1 MKTNKYKILVL
12 SDMKDTASK
21 TIKSSISLSKMI
33 DGDIHFFHV
42 KKPTE
47 IVEKESQLSAMRTI
61 NKAYVSISSD
71 IQNLIEPIAKDYST
85 NITYNHTFG
94 NVKNEILDCIKKQR
108 PDIIV
113 LGRRKSK
120 PINLLGDKITDFI
133 IKNYNG
139 AIMIASEEDV
149 LEPEKELSL
158 GLLDDANTTFNLEF
172 IDALFKHTQKPL
184 KSFRTVKNPVAS
196 NEEKPLNTPDTV
208 ELVFDHGNNS
218 IKSLSNYLAKS
229 DVNLLCL
236 NRGSSD
242 VKNNKSIIKDVI
254 SNVNVSLLISEEQ
267 KQ

>member
-12 SDMKDTASK
+12 SDMKSTASK

-33 DGDIHFFHV
+33 DGDVHFFHV
-42 KKPTE
+42 RKPTE
-47 IVEKESQLSAMRTI
+47 VVEKESQLSAMRTI

-71 IQNLIEPIAKDYST
+71 IQNLIEPIAKDYNTS
-85 NITYNHTFG
+85 ITYNHTFG
-94 NVKNEILDCIKKQR
+94 NVKNEILDCIKKQK

-139 AIMIASEEDV
+139 AIMIASEKEV
-149 LEPEKELSL
+149 LDPEKELSL
-158 GLLDDANTTFNLEF
+158 GLLDDANTTFNIEF

-184 KSFRTVKNPVAS
+184 KSFRTVAS
-196 NEEKPLNTPDTV
+196 NKEEVSTDKETV
-208 ELVFDHGNNS
+208 ELVFDQGSNS

-236 NRGSSD
+236 NRENSSIT
-242 VKNNKSIIKDVI
+242 NSKSKIKDVI

>member
-12 SDMKDTASK
+12 SDMKSTATR
-21 TIKSSISLSKMI
+21 TIKNSISLSKMI

-47 IVEKESQLSAMRTI
+47 VVEKESQLSAMRTI
-61 NKAYVSISSD
+61 NKAHVSISSD
-71 IQNLIEPIAKDYST
+71 IQNLIEPIAKDYNTTIS
-85 NITYNHTFG
+85 YSHTFG
-94 NVKNEILDCIKKQR
+94 NVKNEILDCIKKQK

-120 PINLLGDKITDFI
+120 PINLLGDKLTDFI

-139 AIMIASEEDV
+139 AIMIASDEGL

-158 GLLDDANTTFNLEF
+158 GLFNDANTTFNLEF
-172 IDALFKHTQKPL
+172 VDALFNHTQKPL
-184 KSFRTVKNPVAS
+184 KSFRTDQELVETNGKNNIAK
-196 NEEKPLNTPDTV
+196 EDTV
-208 ELVFDHGNNS
+208 ELVFDYGDNS

-236 NRGSSD
+236 NRDSS
-242 VKNNKSIIKDVI
+242 KTANNKPRIKDVI
-254 SNVNVSLLISEEQ
+254 NNVNVSLLISEEQ